1 MKNSPKMKK
10 ALDAAYKEIMSW
22 PEEKFHEELAKCTPE
37 SSAIYL
43 PFATY
48 QVTQPMKVREILEN
62 LRERLD
68 CTNKF
73 LFDKMD
79 FRDIL
84 DYPIDAL
91 EAPYKEHK
99 ETLIR
104 CYYVIDD
111 LLNEYTPDQVKEI
124 YKYRLPSTGA
134 SLKEAVFNKNDAKD
148 LQIQSDLI
156 VSIWRIGK
164 Y

>member
-1 MKNSPKMKK
+1 MKQAIK
-10 ALDAAYKEIMSW
+10 DATNEILSW
-22 PEEKFHEELAKCTPE
+22 SDTKLHEELAKCTPE

-43 PFATY
+43 PFASY
-48 QVTQPMKVREILEN
+48 QVTQPMTVKEILES
-62 LRERLD
+62 LRKRLN

-79 FRDIL
+79 FKEIL
-84 DYPIDAL
+84 EYPIDAL
-91 EAPYKEHK
+91 EPPYTEHK
-99 ETLIR
+99 EVLIR

-111 LLNEYTPDQVKEI
+111 LLNEYTPDQVKDI

-134 SLKEAVFNKNDAKD
+134 SLKEAVFRKNDTRD

-156 VSIWRIGK
+156 VSIWKIGK